1 MTDPKLIE
9 QIKSLVITALVV
21 FTLCWQNTFAS
32 KSAEDG
38 VKDLG
43 GARQSEHDGTNI
55 ASKSPEEVVR
65 DTTRHLLTAIRSE
78 HEVIARNPGRL
89 YELVEKI
96 LLPVID
102 SKRVARW
109 ILGRHGRYATAEQLN
124 RFTRELQTLLIYT
137 YSGPL
142 LEFTEIEITYLP
154 LEGKPD
160 ARDTTVRT
168 RVLYE
173 GKDPL
178 SVHYHL
184 HFKDGRWQ
192 IYDVTVE
199 GISAIVTL
207 RSTFADEIRKLGLEG
222 FIEKLARHNKRL
234 VNGEGA

>member
-1 MTDPKLIE
+1 MTDPRLIE
-9 QIKSLVITALVV
+9 QIKSLVIAALVV
-21 FTLCWQNTFAS
+21 FSLCWQNTYAS
-32 KSAEDG
+32 KSAENKVKNLG
-38 VKDLG
+38 V
-43 GARQSEHDGTNI
+43 AWQSEHDGTNF
-55 ASKSPEEVVR
+55 AHKSPEDVVR
-65 DTTRHLLTAIRSE
+65 DTTNHLLTAIQSE
-78 HEVIARNPGRL
+78 REVIARNPGRL

-109 ILGRHGRYATAEQLN
+109 ILGRHGRYATDEQLT

-160 ARDTTVRT
+160 VKDTTVRT
-168 RVLYE
+168 RIQYE

-207 RSTFADEIRKLGLEG
+207 RSTFTEEIRKLGLEG

-234 VNGEGA
+234 VTGEGA